1 MRVLISY
8 FFLPLLLSLISY
20 TSLMAQLP
28 ESREVVFVET
38 FSTSEVA
45 LKAKGIGK
53 EVEDA
58 ENDARKAAVYF
69 VLYNATDGL
78 LQTDEEK
85 SNFQKIENDFFSLS
99 NINNYI
105 TFFGNE
111 MLSRVRVRD
120 KVKVEKFVRVD
131 KEKLA
136 QDLAKKGIIA
146 SRTDLVEAVGN
157 PVIMVLP
164 EVPRGQSPIEAL
176 QTDAELKKGAEVI
189 ESYLT
194 ARKYSVEVPE
204 QRQVLSELVEAQANL
219 KNMETDIAYQ
229 LALTIGADIY
239 ITYNV
244 QIEKG
249 KFGNKA
255 SVGCRAFE
263 TTTGRLLGTETGFSP
278 ERPSTATAAL
288 IEEAMNSAIDKTLS
302 RIDAYWKQ
310 DLERGQQY
318 KLIFRIIGDYKDP
331 FEISDAIEEILR
343 KFSPTARQIAVTDRT
358 LDYVIW
364 QKDYET
370 PTQLFRALEKVVN
383 ANPTIRKNFAKLKR
397 ISINRKM
404 LLLAIDN
411 TQD

>member
-1 MRVLISY
+1 MQISFLI
-8 FFLPLLLSLISY
+8 FLPMLLLL
-20 TSLMAQLP
+20 TSCASVMAQLP

-38 FSTSEVA
+38 FSASEVS

-58 ENDARKAAVYF
+58 ENDARKAAIYF
-69 VLYNATDGL
+69 VLFGGTDAL

-85 SNFQKIENDFFSLS
+85 ANFQKIEADFFNLA
-99 NINNYI
+99 NINTYI

-111 MLSRVRVRD
+111 MLSRVRVRGG
-120 KVKVEKFVRVD
+120 VKVEKFVRVN
-131 KEKLA
+131 KEKLS
-136 QDLAKKGIIA
+136 QDLAKRGIIA
-146 SRTDLVEAVGN
+146 SRADLAEAIGN

-164 EVPRGQSPIEAL
+164 EVARGQSPLEAL

-194 ARKYSVEVPE
+194 ARKYRVEVPE
-204 QRQVLSELVEAQANL
+204 QRQVISDLAEAQASL
-219 KNMETDIAYQ
+219 KSMESDIAYQ

-288 IEEAMNSAIDKTLS
+288 IEEALNSAVDKTLS
-302 RIDAYWKQ
+302 KIDAYWKQ

-318 KLIFRIIGDYKDP
+318 KLLFRIVGDYNDL
-331 FEISDAIEEILR
+331 FEISDAIEEVLKKI
-343 KFSPTARQIAVTDRT
+343 SSTSRQLTVTDRT

-364 QKDYET
+364 QKDYDT
-370 PTQLFRALEKVVN
+370 PTKLFRALEKAVN
-383 ANPTIRKNFAKLKR
+383 ANPIIRKNFAKLKR
-397 ISINRKM
+397 VSVNRK
-404 LLLAIDN
+404 LLLLSIDN
-411 TQD
+411 TQE

>member
-1 MRVLISY
+1 MRSLFS
-8 FFLPLLLSLISY
+8 FLLPIIFLLTSC
-20 TSLMAQLP
+20 TSLQAQLP

-38 FSTSEVA
+38 FSSSEVS

-69 VLYNATDGL
+69 VLYGGTDPL

-85 SNFQKIENDFFSLS
+85 RNFQKIEGDFFNLS
-99 NINNYI
+99 NINTYI

-120 KVKVEKFVRVD
+120 GVKVEKFVRVN

-136 QDLAKKGIIA
+136 QDLAKRGIIA
-146 SRTDLVEAVGN
+146 SRADLAEAIGN

-176 QTDAELKKGAEVI
+176 QTDSELKKGAEVI

-194 ARKYSVEVPE
+194 ARKYTVEVPE
-204 QRQVLSELVEAQANL
+204 QRQVISELAEAQVNL
-219 KNMETDIAYQ
+219 KSMETDIAYQ

-249 KFGNKA
+249 TFGNKA

-318 KLIFRIIGDYKDP
+318 KLIFRIVGDYKDL
-331 FEISDAIEEILR
+331 FEISDAIEEVLK
-343 KFSPTARQIAVTDRT
+343 KFSANTRQIAVTDRT

-364 QKDYET
+364 QKEYDT
-370 PTQLFRALEKVVN
+370 PTKLFRALEKAVN
-383 ANPTIRKNFAKLKR
+383 SNPTIRKNFAKLKR
-397 ISINRKM
+397 VSVNRKL

-411 TQD
+411 TQE

>member
-1 MRVLISY
+1 MQGRVW
-8 FFLPLLLSLISY
+8 LLLIVLLLAGC
-20 TSLMAQLP
+20 TVLQAQLP
-28 ESREVVFVET
+28 ESREAIFVET
-38 FSTSEVA
+38 FSSSEVS
-45 LKAKGIGK
+45 LRAKGIGK

-69 VLYNATDGL
+69 VLYNGTDPL
-78 LQTDEEK
+78 LQTEEERR
-85 SNFQKIENDFFSLS
+85 NFQKIENDFFNLA

-111 MLSRVRVRD
+111 ILSRVRLRD
-120 KVKVEKFVRVD
+120 GVKVEKFVRVN

-136 QDLAKKGIIA
+136 QDLARRGIIA
-146 SRTDLVEAVGN
+146 SRSDLAEAIGN
-157 PVIMVLP
+157 PIIMVLP
-164 EVPRGQSPIEAL
+164 EVPRGQSPVEAL
-176 QTDAELKKGAEVI
+176 QNDVELKKGAEVI
-189 ESYLT
+189 ESFLT
-194 ARKYSVEVPE
+194 ARKYMVEVPE
-204 QRQVLSELVEAQANL
+204 QRQVITELAEAQANL
-219 KNMETDIAYQ
+219 KHMETDIAYQ

-249 KFGNKA
+249 TFGNKA

-288 IEEAMNSAIDKTLS
+288 IEEAMNSAIDKTLA
-302 RIDAYWKQ
+302 RIDAYWKK
-310 DLERGQQY
+310 DLENGQQY

-331 FEISDAIEEILR
+331 LEISDAVEDVLKKI
-343 KFSPTARQIAVTDRT
+343 STNMRQIAITDRT

-364 QKDYET
+364 QRDFNT
-370 PTQLFRALEKVVN
+370 PTKLFRALEN
-383 ANPTIRKNFAKLKR
+383 ALNSNPTIRKNFAKLKR
-397 ISINRKM
+397 LSLNRKL

-411 TQD
+411 TPE

>member
-1 MRVLISY
+1 LQ
-8 FFLPLLLSLISY
+8 
-20 TSLMAQLP
+20 AQLP

-38 FSTSEVA
+38 FSSSEVS

-69 VLYNATDGL
+69 VLYGGTDPL
-78 LQTDEEK
+78 LQTEEEK
-85 SNFQKIENDFFSLS
+85 RNFQKIEGDFFNLA
-99 NINNYI
+99 NINSYI

-111 MLSRVRVRD
+111 MLSRVRLRD
-120 KVKVEKFVRVD
+120 GVKVEKFVRVN

-136 QDLAKKGIIA
+136 QDLAKRGIIA
-146 SRTDLVEAVGN
+146 SRADLAEAIGN

-176 QTDAELKKGAEVI
+176 QTDSELKKGAEVI

-194 ARKYSVEVPE
+194 ARKYTVEVPE
-204 QRQVLSELVEAQANL
+204 QRQVISELAEAQANL

-249 KFGNKA
+249 TFGNKA

-318 KLIFRIIGDYKDP
+318 KLIFRIVGDYKDL
-331 FEISDAIEEILR
+331 FEISDAIEDVLK
-343 KFSPTARQIAVTDRT
+343 KFSANTRQIAVTDRT

-364 QKDYET
+364 QKEYDT
-370 PTQLFRALEKVVN
+370 PTKLFRALEKAVN
-383 ANPTIRKNFAKLKR
+383 SNPAIRKNFAKLKR
-397 ISINRKM
+397 VSVNRKL

-411 TQD
+411 TQE